1 MSAPVNNNY
10 TKVMGQGDAS
20 PEPELMMDAEI
31 HDSDVRHFAQL
42 GFALSVK
49 TLAKQHGFHENT
61 VRNIYMQLNDYA
73 EAMEVIEEMRDA
85 AEEQA
90 VVAILKRKEEDIKE
104 EEDVKEEEE

>member
-1 MSAPVNNNY
+1 MSAPINNNC
-10 TKVMGQGDAS
+10 TRVMGDGDAT
-20 PEPELMMDAEI
+20 PEPELMMDVEI

-49 TLAKQHGFHENT
+49 ALAKQHGFHENT
-61 VRNIYMQLNDYA
+61 VQNIYTQLNGYV
-73 EAMEVIEEMRDA
+73 EAMGVIEEMRDA

-104 EEDVKEEEE
+104 EE